1 MLEVSVNS
9 VSSVKKESVYDM
21 DTDINK
27 ISAIVDSYRGEG
39 GALIAI
45 LQDIQA
51 EYNYLPPNAL
61 KNVAE
66 KLNIPLIS
74 VYGIAT
80 FYKAFSLKPRGK
92 HLVTVCL
99 GTACHVRGAKRIL
112 GEVQKKLNVK
122 RGETTEDKMFTLETV
137 NCLGA
142 CALGPI
148 MVVDGEYYGQMAAR
162 KVDSVLEK
170 YKSELWK
177 KLDGR
182 EAQDRRT
189 PELESVNRI

>member
-1 MLEVSVNS
+1 MVEASVNS
-9 VSSVKKESVYDM
+9 VSLVKKESVYDM

-27 ISAIVDSYRGEG
+27 ISAIVGRYRGEG

-80 FYKAFSLKPRGK
+80 FYKSFSLKPRGK

-99 GTACHVRGAKRIL
+99 GTACHVRGSRRVL
-112 GEVQKKLNVK
+112 GEVQRKLNIK
-122 RGETTEDKMFTLETV
+122 TGETTENKMFTLETV
-137 NCLGA
+137 NCLGC
-142 CALGPI
+142 CAIGPV
-148 MVVDGEYYGQMAAR
+148 MVVDGEYYGQTTTA
-162 KVDSVLEK
+162 KVDSVLDK
-170 YKSELWK
+170 YRPQS
-177 KLDGR
+177 G
-182 EAQDRRT
+182 
-189 PELESVNRI
+189 

>member
-1 MLEVSVNS
+1 MVEVSVNS
-9 VSSVKKESVYDM
+9 VSLVKKEGVYDM
-21 DTDINK
+21 DTDITK

-80 FYKAFSLKPRGK
+80 FYKAFSLKPRGR

-122 RGETTEDKMFTLETV
+122 VGETTEDKMFTLETV
-137 NCLGA
+137 NCLGC
-142 CALGPI
+142 CAIGPV
-148 MVVDGEYYGQMAAR
+148 MVVDGEYYGQTSTT
-162 KVDSVLEK
+162 KVNSILDKYIDLIEMRGVLAK
-170 YKSELWK
+170 PVLQKV
-177 KLDGR
+177 G
-182 EAQDRRT
+182 
-189 PELESVNRI
+189 

>member
-1 MLEVSVNS
+1 
-9 VSSVKKESVYDM
+9 M
-21 DTDINK
+21 DVDLRK
-27 ISAIVDSYRGEG
+27 VGAIVDRYKGEG

-45 LQDIQA
+45 LQDVQD
-51 EYNYLPPNAL
+51 EYNYLPADAL
-61 KNVAE
+61 RSVAE
-66 KLNIPLIS
+66 KLNVPLIN

-80 FYKAFSLKPRGK
+80 FYKSFSLKPRGK

-112 GEVQKKLNVK
+112 AEVQKKLNVK

-148 MVVDGEYYGQMAAR
+148 MVVDGEYFGQMSTR
-162 KVDSVLEK
+162 KVDSVLEEYRAEQK
-170 YKSELWK
+170 
-177 KLDGR
+177 G
-182 EAQDRRT
+182 
-189 PELESVNRI
+189 